1 MTQESLKRGNQI
13 TVNLCNY
20 KNSLEVVNYY
30 MLHREAAVSTINPRA
45 LIHKKDENIII
56 PETAFFEMLT
66 LAKEH
71 IEKEI
76 AKLEKEFSEL

>member
-1 MTQESLKRGNQI
+1 MTEESLKRGNQI
-13 TVNLCNY
+13 TANLRNY
-20 KNSLEVVNYY
+20 KNSLEMVNYHLNY
-30 MLHREAAVSTINPRA
+30 RTAKVSTLNPSG
-45 LIHKKDENIII
+45 LIYKKDENIII